1 MNAPANSSN
10 DARTPRDMAGYIARN
25 DRRSNDRQPNWRGKV
40 MIGGKE
46 YLLSLWEKDANLMS
60 LAVTDPDTMPPRPN
74 QGQGQGQGAQPAP
87 AVGGQG
93 QSSYPSAQAQPPVGG
108 DPFGDIFSN

>member
-1 MNAPANSSN
+1 MNTPANSSN

-60 LAVTDPDTMPPRPN
+60 LAVTDPDTLPPRPN
-74 QGQGQGQGAQPAP
+74 QGQGTQPAP
-87 AVGGQG
+87 AAGGQA
-93 QSSYPSAQAQPPVGG
+93 QSNYPSAQAQPPVGG